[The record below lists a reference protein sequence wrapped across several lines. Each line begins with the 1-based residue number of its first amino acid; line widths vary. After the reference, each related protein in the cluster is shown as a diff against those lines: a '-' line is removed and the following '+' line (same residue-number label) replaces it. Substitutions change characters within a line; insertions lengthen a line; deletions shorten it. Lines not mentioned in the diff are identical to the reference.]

1 MVQKR
6 GGKLWRVTRRY
17 VLQKGHVCSNF
28 RQDDSCATRFSASVA
43 RVTNPFV
50 LLCSCLLL
58 ALVPKFCVYES
69 LVLGATGV
77 FDSTGFDPNRMTD
90 SLSVLQ
96 RKLEHIEMEFE
107 QKKGQDIMEVLRW
120 SDFRACA
127 IN

>member
-1 MVQKR
+1 
-6 GGKLWRVTRRY
+6 
-17 VLQKGHVCSNF
+17 
-28 RQDDSCATRFSASVA
+28 
-43 RVTNPFV
+43 
-50 LLCSCLLL
+50 
-58 ALVPKFCVYES
+58 
-69 LVLGATGV
+69 VLGATGV